1 MSHPKSPFTMAQL
14 LPQEETLEIVK
25 QKGNLFIG
33 MPKEAYFQEKRICL
47 TPDAVNTIVNNG
59 HRILIEKDAGLE
71 AGFTDREY
79 SDAGAKITADKEEV
93 FGCPIILKV
102 EPPTL
107 EELKMIK
114 SKSIIISALQLK
126 TRKKE
131 YFETLAK
138 KKITALA
145 FEFIKDRDNSYPMVR
160 ALSELAGTAS
170 ILIAAEL
177 MANAER
183 SNGLLFGNISGVSP
197 VEVVVIGAGTVGEFA
212 VRSALGLGA
221 NVRVFDNSVTKL
233 RRIQTNVGRILH
245 TSTLQEKNLVKS
257 LMRCDAAIGA
267 IRGINRAPI
276 VVTEDMVKRMKKG
289 SVIIDVCVDM
299 GGCFETT
306 EMTTHDNPTFTKYD
320 VIHYGVPN
328 IPARY
333 PKTASLSISNIFSP
347 YILEIAENGGL
358 ENAIRYDHSL
368 RNGIYFYKGILTN
381 KAISDWFDLPYS
393 DMNLLIF

>member
-1 MSHPKSPFTMAQL
+1 MGNPKSPFTMAQL
-14 LPQEETLEIVK
+14 LPQEETLEIAR
-25 QKGNLFIG
+25 QKGELFIG
-33 MPKEAYFQEKRICL
+33 IPKEAYFQEKRICL

-71 AGFTDREY
+71 AGFTDRDY
-79 SDAGAKITADKEEV
+79 SEAGAKITGDTKEV
-93 FGCPIILKV
+93 FECPIVLKV

-107 EELKMIK
+107 DELKMIK

-126 TRKKE
+126 TRKRE

-145 FEFIKDRDNSYPMVR
+145 FEFIRDRDNSYPMVR

-177 MANAER
+177 MVNAER

-221 NVRVFDNSVTKL
+221 NVRVFDNSITKL

-245 TSTLQEKNLVKS
+245 TSTLQHKNLIKS
-257 LMRCDAAIGA
+257 LMRCDVAIGA
-267 IRGINRAPI
+267 IRGVNRSPI
-276 VVTEDMVKRMKKG
+276 VVSEDMVRRMKKG
-289 SVIIDVCVDM
+289 AVIIDVCVDM

-306 EMTTHDNPTFTKYD
+306 EMTTHDKPTFIKHD

-347 YILEIAENGGL
+347 YILEIAESGGL
-358 ENAIRYDHSL
+358 ENAIRFDHGL
-368 RNGIYFYKGILTN
+368 RSGLYFYRGILTN
-381 KAISDWFDLPYS
+381 KAVSDWFDLPYS
-393 DMNLLIF
+393 DLNLLIF